1 MRLVNIERVKH
12 GLHELR
18 HNLELSK
25 VAQIKVEDMGDN
37 AYYDHISPTYGSPAS
52 MMRDFGFSFRTSG
65 ENIAMGQ
72 FTPGQVVAQWLES
85 PGHRANILN
94 PKYTDIGVGFT
105 CGGAF
110 WAQMFI
116 GQ

>member
-1 MRLVNIERVKH
+1 MKPYFFLVYILTNMTLCGIIKEMH
-12 GLHELR
+12 DE
-18 HNLELSK
+18 K
-25 VAQIKVEDMGDN
+25 VAQILMPRLSIH
-37 AYYDHISPTYGSPAS
+37 Y
-52 MMRDFGFSFRTSG
+52 
-65 ENIAMGQ
+65 
-72 FTPGQVVAQWLES
+72 QWLES